1 MDTIPRHTGLQST
14 GNHCCSEAEGHLD
27 QLLKTVFRCGYFN
40 VISGTL
46 LLGLLMVAAG
56 QTLRTTA
63 MWTAGSNFTHIVQDN
78 KRATHVLVTDGVYR
92 FSRHPGYCGWFWW
105 SVGTQVLL
113 CNPVSTVLYAL
124 ASYKFFVDRI
134 EIEEEYLMEFF
145 DGYKA
150 YKQQVSTGI
159 PFIA

>member
-1 MDTIPRHTGLQST
+1 FLINQSKEYGIAMAVGWTEYLVEVYFFPGLKS
-14 GNHCCSEAEGHLD
+14 AWI
-27 QLLKTVFRCGYFN
+27 RY
-40 VISGTL
+40 
-46 LLGLLMVAAG
+46 LGLLMVAAG